1 MTRNNKSSQ
10 DIGVLV
16 VSPTRELAIQI
27 GDQAELLL
35 SHFSD
40 LKCHVMYGG
49 SSISRDTRV
58 LNAGLPSVL
67 IATPG
72 RLIDHLENLTLGN
85 GRKFG
90 YDVMRNTEI
99 LVLDET
105 DRLLDM
111 GFRREI
117 DKIMAYLPKK
127 DKRQTFLFSATIPSD
142 LKDIMSKYMKSDFVE
157 VDCIKDGGNDDGSG
171 AHTNALVDQTYA
183 ILPNMDHSIEAVV
196 KLILD
201 AVEKDANHKLVVF
214 FPTARMVGFYAD
226 FFRIGL
232 GIDVSDIHSKKSQ
245 GARNKTSAQFR
256 ESKNGILFTSDVSAR
271 GVDYPDVTTVLQFGL
286 PESREQYIHRLGRC
300 GRAGKTG
307 KGLLVL
313 APFEA
318 RFLNELNGIEIKKD
332 TDAENAINTPLDK
345 KLEKK
350 MEAIFQRIRS
360 GDQQLCTRASQA
372 YQSFLGFYI
381 SNIKRL
387 DVNDKAEILKIG
399 NHYATRVMGMKE
411 APSIT
416 KKAAKF
422 MGILNMEHVKTSNNK
437 KLKK

>member
-1 MTRNNKSSQ
+1 
-10 DIGVLV
+10 
-16 VSPTRELAIQI
+16 
-27 GDQAELLL
+27 
-35 SHFSD
+35 
-40 LKCHVMYGG
+40 MYGG
-49 SSISRDTRV
+49 TSISRDTRV
-58 LNAGLPSVL
+58 LNNSLPTVL

-72 RLIDHLENLTLGN
+72 RLIDHLENLTLGS

-142 LKDIMSKYMKSDFVE
+142 LKEIMSKYMKSNFVE

-171 AHTNALVDQTYA
+171 THTNALVDQTYA
-183 ILPNMDHSIEAVV
+183 ILPSMEHSIEAVV

-201 AVEKDANHKLVVF
+201 AVEKDDKHKLVVF

-226 FFRIGL
+226 FFRVGL
-232 GIDVSDIHSKKSQ
+232 GIEVSELHSKKSQ

-256 ESKNGILFTSDVSAR
+256 EAKKGILFTSDVSAR

-307 KGLLVL
+307 KGMLIL

-318 RFLNELNGIEIKKD
+318 RFLNELKGIEIKKD
-332 TDAENAINTPLDK
+332 ADAETVISAPLDQ
-345 KLEKK
+345 KLGGK
-350 MEAIFQRIRS
+350 MDAIFQRIRS
-360 GDQQLCTRASQA
+360 GDQQLCTSASQA

-387 DVNDKAEILKIG
+387 DVRDKAELLEIG
-399 NHYATRVMGMKE
+399 NQYVTRVIGMKE
-411 APSIT
+411 IPGLT

-422 MGILNMEHVKTSNNK
+422 MGILGMPGVRIVSLENVKNGNNK
-437 KLKK
+437 KVKK